1 MNANIYEIF
10 NSIQGEGIYAGARQV
25 FVRFCGCQLNCG
37 YCDTREAQ
45 SPVDM
50 CRIHDRHINNPLNV
64 NTTID
69 AINSLWTPSTRH
81 ISLTGGEPLLHSG
94 FIKELAGCAS
104 RPLYLETNAGIP
116 DAAGMVA
123 DVIDIAACD
132 IKLPEHRSTDE
143 YDHLLGYELET
154 IGIFHSRGV
163 ETFAKIIVLRET
175 TIESI
180 KRAIFGIEAIDS
192 AIPLILQPATPVD
205 LDMGQLLGLMDFA
218 GMHLSD
224 IRIIPQ
230 MHRLIGVP

>member
-10 NSIQGEGIYAGARQV
+10 NSIQGEGIYVGARQI

-37 YCDTREAQ
+37 YCDTQEAQ
-45 SPVDM
+45 SPVDR

-64 NTTID
+64 NTVID
-69 AINSLWTPSTRH
+69 AINGLWTPSTRH
-81 ISLTGGEPLLHSG
+81 ISLTGGEPLLHAG
-94 FIKELAGCAS
+94 FIKELAGYTS
-104 RPLYLETNAGIP
+104 RPMYLETNAGIP
-116 DAAGMVA
+116 DAARTVSDA
-123 DVIDIAACD
+123 IEIAACD

-143 YDHLLGYELET
+143 YDRLHGYELET
-154 IGIFHSRGV
+154 IRIFHSRDV
-163 ETFAKIIVLRET
+163 ETFAKIIVLRNT

-180 KRAIFGIEAIDS
+180 KKAILDIEAINS
-192 AIPLILQPATPVD
+192 EIPLILQPATPLD
-205 LDMGQLLGLMDFA
+205 IDMGQLLGLMDFA

>member
-10 NSIQGEGIYAGARQV
+10 NSIQGEGIYAGVRQV

-37 YCDTREAQ
+37 YCDTQEAQ
-45 SPVDM
+45 SPVDR

-64 NTTID
+64 NMVID
-69 AINSLWTPSTRH
+69 AINGLFTPSTRH
-81 ISLTGGEPLLHSG
+81 ISLTGGEPLLHPG
-94 FIKELAGCAS
+94 FIKELAGCTS
-104 RPLYLETNAGIP
+104 RPMYLETNAGIP
-116 DAAGMVA
+116 DAARMVA

-143 YDHLLGYELET
+143 YEHLLDYELET
-154 IGIFHSRGV
+154 IRIFHSRGV

-175 TIESI
+175 TIESV
-180 KRAIFGIEAIDS
+180 KMAIFGIKSIDS
-192 AIPLILQPATPVD
+192 EIPLILQPATPMD
-205 LDMGQLLGLMDFA
+205 IDMGQLLDLMDFA

-230 MHRLIGVP
+230 M